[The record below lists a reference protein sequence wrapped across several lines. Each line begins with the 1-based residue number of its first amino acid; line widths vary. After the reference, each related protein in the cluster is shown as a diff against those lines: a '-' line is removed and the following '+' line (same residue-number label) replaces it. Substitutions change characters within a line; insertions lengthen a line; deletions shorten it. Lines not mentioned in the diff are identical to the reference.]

1 MEGEYRECISFEAP
15 GLSGLFLR
23 FTVMSILINLKK
35 IAPFLGECH
44 SLVLIV

>member
-1 MEGEYRECISFEAP
+1 MHFFEAP

-35 IAPFLGECH
+35 TAHFLVNVIH
-44 SLVLIV
+44 